1 MLAVNWAMDL
11 LSTVSTRFLLS
22 SAGLAFLMLSVSH
35 PADAQT
41 TSGHQSVPVAATQ
54 LQIGFG
60 AADHTP
66 DAVTR
71 LRGLPIAARRSEI
84 ERRAKPGEVGFADRA
99 AAAVRA
105 ERQGA
110 FAPVDSLPGGGNP
123 KRRALLIGG
132 LAASMAAYGYFILE
146 FNNSRGESGAAEAAY
161 QEDVRLNAQTY
172 VDQGIEMD
180 EIQTFRDWQ
189 AAYDDAKSA
198 REWAARAG
206 FLAIVIG
213 FFAILDAATTYDGPS
228 PRASGMTITPTLDLA
243 PVNRDLMVGA
253 RLKF

>member
-1 MLAVNWAMDL
+1 MDL
-11 LSTVSTRFLLS
+11 LSTVSSRLLLS
-22 SAGLAFLMLSVSH
+22 SAGLAFLMLSVAH

-41 TSGHQSVPVAATQ
+41 TSGHQSALVGAAQ

-60 AADHTP
+60 TGDHTP

-71 LRGLPIAARRSEI
+71 LRSLPIAARRSAI
-84 ERRAKPGEVGFADRA
+84 ERHATSGDVRFADRA
-99 AAAVRA
+99 AAAIRA
-105 ERQGA
+105 ERQGT

-123 KRRALLIGG
+123 KRRALLVGG
-132 LAASMAAYGYFILE
+132 LAVSMAAYGYFILE
-146 FNNSRGESGAAEAAY
+146 FNNSRGESEAAKVAY
-161 QEDVRLNAQTY
+161 EEDVRLNAQGY
-172 VDQGIEMD
+172 VDQGIELD

-213 FFAILDAATTYDGPS
+213 FFAILDAATTYDGP
-228 PRASGMTITPTLDLA
+228 PPPASGMTITPTLDLT
-243 PVNRDLMVGA
+243 PMNRDLMVGA
-253 RLKF
+253 RLRF